1 MKRIIALLLVLV
13 MTMGMLVACGSK
25 APAADSKAPAAE
37 APAAEAPAADA
48 TIKNGVDISETVNL
62 TMYLYGS
69 AGVAN
74 QDILDALNEI
84 LLKEINA
91 TLEIKYIDWG
101 DIATKYPLMWASGEE
116 FDMSYVA
123 SNTNTPYALL
133 VNQECL
139 VDITDMLDT
148 VAPTLKAEL
157 DQVAWDS
164 MNVNG
169 RIYGVPSTYS
179 EFTAYGFVTRNDLM
193 EKYGIEAINS
203 VEDME
208 AYMDAAVADG
218 LIPLNGDSG
227 LANDLY
233 RMFVALNGKWV
244 DAPGV
249 PNSENYLVADH
260 DNAGEIIH
268 PAFTD
273 EFEQFAIMMH
283 EWQEKGYWSKD
294 ILASAQGDKDNFING
309 LSAAFITHQPDWTG
323 AYGDY
328 VQKLPDAR
336 TEFYCFPEATG
347 KIVRKAGVENATG
360 ISTTSKNPERSL
372 MMIEMLMTNEDC
384 YRLFQFGILGRQ
396 YEIVDGKIATPAAF
410 NSEVDGGGF
419 CGWAL
424 RTDKFS
430 IPYTSEDPRRYTL
443 NDEWKEV
450 AIDNPYVGFAFDA
463 SSVSVEL
470 SAVANVNSQLGMQI
484 LLGKTADPVAA
495 VAEYR
500 QQLEAAGIN
509 TIIDAVKDQYNAFV
523 G

>member
-1 MKRIIALLLVLV
+1 MKRIIALLLLV
-13 MTMGMLVACGSK
+13 AMTLGMLAGCGTK
-25 APAADSKAPAAE
+25 APEETKPVTGESTPVAE
-37 APAAEAPAADA
+37 DA
-48 TIKNGVDISETVNL
+48 LVKNGVDISETVNL

-116 FDMSYVA
+116 FDMSYIA

-133 VNQECL
+133 VNQEAL

-179 EFTAYGFVTRNDLM
+179 EFTAYGFVTRTDLM
-193 EKYGIEAINS
+193 EKYGIESIAS

-208 AYMDAAVADG
+208 KYMDAAVAEG
-218 LIPLNGDSG
+218 IIPLNGSSAM
-227 LANDLY
+227 ANDLY
-233 RMFVALNGKWV
+233 RMFIALNNDWI
-244 DAPGV
+244 DAPGI
-249 PNSENYLVADH
+249 PESELYLATSAA
-260 DNAGEIIH
+260 NPTEIFH

-283 EWQEKGYWSKD
+283 EWQAKGYWSKD
-294 ILASAQGDKDNFING
+294 VLAAAQDDKDNFLNG

-323 AYGDY
+323 AKGSYDE
-328 VQKLPDAR
+328 KLPGVG
-336 TEFYCFPEATG
+336 TEFYCFPEANG

-360 ISTTSKNPERSL
+360 ISTTSQNLERSL

-396 YEIVDGKIATPAAF
+396 YEIVDGKVVQPESF
-410 NSEVDGGGF
+410 NAEVDAGGF

-424 RTDKFS
+424 RTDKLNL
-430 IPYTSEDPRRYTL
+430 PMASEDERRYSL
-443 NDEWKEV
+443 NEEWKKV
-450 AIDNPYVGFAFDA
+450 AIDNPFVGFAFDA
-463 SSVSVEL
+463 SAVSAEL
-470 SAVANVNSQLGMQI
+470 SAIANVNAQLGLQI

-495 VAEYR
+495 VAQYR
-500 QQLEAAGIN
+500 QQLEAAGIQ
-509 TIIDAVKDQYNAFV
+509 TLLDAVNEQYGAFAN
-523 G
+523 

>member
-1 MKRIIALLLVLV
+1 MKRIIALLLLLA
-13 MTMGMLVACGSK
+13 MSLSILAGCGNK
-25 APAADSKAPAAE
+25 APE
-37 APAAEAPAADA
+37 APEAGEQA
-48 TIKNGVDISETVNL
+48 GVDTSETVNL
-62 TMYLYGS
+62 TMYLYGGE
-69 AGVAN
+69 GVAN
-74 QDILDALNEI
+74 QDILDELNKI

-164 MNVNG
+164 MNVGG

-179 EFTAYGFVTRNDLM
+179 EFTAYGFVTRGDLM
-193 EKYGIEAINS
+193 AKYGIESIAS

-208 AYMDAAVADG
+208 KYMDAAVADG
-218 LIPLNGDSG
+218 MIPLNGSSAM
-227 LANDLY
+227 ANDLY
-233 RMFVALNGKWV
+233 RMFVALTGKWV

-249 PNSENYLVADH
+249 PNSENYLVADY
-260 DNAGEIIH
+260 DNAGELLH

-273 EFEQFAIMMH
+273 EFEAFAVKMH

-294 ILASAQGDKDNFING
+294 ILASAQDDKDNFING

-328 VQKLPDAR
+328 VTKLPDAH

-372 MMIEMLMTNEDC
+372 MLIELLMTNEEC

-396 YEIVDGKIATPAAF
+396 YEIVDGKITTPESY

-443 NDEWKEV
+443 NDEWKQV
-450 AIDNPYVGFAFDA
+450 AIDNPYVGFAFNA
-463 SSVSVEL
+463 ESVSAEL
-470 SAVANVNSQLGMQI
+470 SAVANVNAQLGLQI

-500 QQLEAAGIN
+500 KQLEAAGIN
-509 TIIDAVKDQYNAFV
+509 TIIEAVEAQYAEFI

>member
-1 MKRIIALLLVLV
+1 MKRIIAFLLVLV
-13 MTMGMLVACGSK
+13 MTMGMLVACGNN
-25 APAADSKAPAAE
+25 APAEDNKTPAAE
-37 APAAEAPAADA
+37 SQAPAADA
-48 TIKNGVDISETVNL
+48 KIKNGVDISETVNL

-179 EFTAYGFVTRNDLM
+179 EFTAYGFITRGDLLA
-193 EKYGIEAINS
+193 KYGIDAINS

-208 AYMDAAVADG
+208 KYMDAAVADG
-218 LIPLNGDSG
+218 MIPLNGDSG

-249 PNSENYLVADH
+249 PNSENYLVADY
-260 DNAGEIIH
+260 DNAGEVIH

-323 AYGDY
+323 AYGEY
-328 VQKLPDAR
+328 VEKLPDAH

-372 MMIEMLMTNEDC
+372 MMIEMLMTNEEC
-384 YRLFQFGILGRQ
+384 YNLFQFGILGRQ

-419 CGWAL
+419 CGWVL

-430 IPYTSEDPRRYTL
+430 IPYTSEDPRRYSL

-450 AIDNPYVGFAFDA
+450 AIDNPYVGFAFD
-463 SSVSVEL
+463 SSAVSVEL

-509 TIIDAVKDQYNAFV
+509 AIIDAVKVQYDAFV